1 MTVAVIANSPP
12 SRYAHPQLR
21 LVEAGAWMADDER
34 AELEARAKAGEWL
47 RTGEAAKLLGIGRT
61 KIHTLC
67 ASGQIGVRPI
77 PGAPKRPQR
86 RCNPKDVLRLLEE
99 SRVEYRGDSGPA
111 SAVGADDAS

>member
-21 LVEAGAWMADDER
+21 LVGAGAWMTDDGQAD
-34 AELEARAKAGEWL
+34 LEARVRAGEWL

-61 KIHTLC
+61 KMHTLC
-67 ASGQIGVRPI
+67 ASGRIGVRRD
-77 PGAPKRPQR
+77 PGAAKRPPR
-86 RCNPKDVLRLLEE
+86 RCNPADVLRLLEE